1 MDDALHEKLRDATAE
16 VGNLRQEAYDY
27 EEARRRQ
34 KAGRFL
40 AGASWRWKE
49 KVERLLKERRRE
61 QRVADAVVEE
71 PMAAV
76 GGGDQGVSFL
86 QFRLSELNK
95 ATNSFH
101 ESARIGG
108 TGGISRGVVYR
119 GTLRGMSVAVKI
131 ISPDVAV
138 HETRFARTVE
148 AMAKAKHPGLV
159 TLLGAC
165 PKARAVVH
173 ELVQGGSLEDHLS
186 GDAPPLPWHARCTV
200 AYRTCS
206 ALAYLHSTG
215 TVHGD
220 VRPANIL
227 FEDGRCSSSK
237 LAGLGM
243 SRLAMP
249 KRAGTEALAYVDPR
263 YLATGEPTPQCDV
276 HALGVLLLRLVT
288 GKPAS
293 AAKKA
298 AREAAT
304 SKGRAWHEVVDAS
317 AGGWPMER
325 AVEVA
330 IIGLKCCHVSDG
342 RAPPRPAAELLE
354 EARSVL
360 EAVTSAA
367 AGDRPPTSSSPDTP
381 SVLPS

>member
-1 MDDALHEKLRDATAE
+1 MQARDAK
-16 VGNLRQEAYDY
+16 GSWRL
-27 EEARRRQ
+27 EARR
-34 KAGRFL
+34 
-40 AGASWRWKE
+40 WKE
-49 KVERLLKERRRE
+49 TVERLVKERRRG
-61 QRVADAVVEE
+61 QRVADTVEEEE

-131 ISPDVAV
+131 VSPDVAV
-138 HETRFARTVE
+138 HEARFARTVE

-186 GDAPPLPWHARCTV
+186 GDAPPLPWHARCAV
-200 AYRTCS
+200 ALRTCS
-206 ALAYLHSTG
+206 ALACLHSTG

-220 VRPANIL
+220 VRPTNIL
-227 FEDGRCSSSK
+227 FEDGWCSSSK

-243 SRLAMP
+243 SRLAAP
-249 KRAGTEALAYVDPR
+249 KRAGTEALAYVDTR

-276 HALGVLLLRLVT
+276 HSLGVLLLRLVT

-304 SKGRAWHEVVDAS
+304 GGGGRAWHEVVDAS

-325 AVEVA
+325 AAEVA
-330 IIGLKCCHVSDG
+330 ILGLKCCHVSDG

-367 AGDRPPTSSSPDTP
+367 AGNRPPTSSSPTTP